1 MELTVRQLHALFVC
15 EISDIDVGR
24 PLDAVTVTALNA
36 AIDRYA
42 VLIFRG
48 QDLDDER
55 QMAFARNFG
64 ELELPRSGAAKV
76 KRRLRPEIA
85 DISNLDEQG
94 RVRGRDDP
102 RRFDQLG
109 NRLWHTD
116 GSFRRVPAALSML
129 YAHRVPGPSPRGNGE
144 TEFAD
149 MRAAYDA
156 LSGQQKDDI
165 ADLAAMHD
173 ISWSRGQLG
182 FNDLLFGEKNVLP
195 PVPQRVVRTHPGSK
209 RKVLYV
215 AAHAAEIVGW
225 PVPEGRLLLR
235 ELIEH
240 ATQREF
246 VYRHDWRQ
254 GDLVIWDNRATMHR
268 GRGFDETRVRDL
280 RRRLDARSGGIT
292 LISSWPGSTRHPYPW
307 VKPGNDE
314 LGTVARE
321 ALTNGKN

>member
-1 MELTVRQLHALFVC
+1 MELAIRQLHPLFVG
-15 EISDIDVGR
+15 EVSGVDVGQ
-24 PLDAVTVTALNA
+24 PVTAATLAALNA

-42 VLIFRG
+42 VLIFRS

-64 ELELPRSGAAKV
+64 ELELPRSGAAGV

-85 DISNLDEQG
+85 DISNLDEDS

-129 YAHRVPGPSPRGNGE
+129 FAHRVPGPSRKGNGE

-156 LSGQQKDDI
+156 LSDMQKEDI
-165 ADLAAMHD
+165 ADIVALHD
-173 ISWSRGQLG
+173 IAWSRGQLG
-182 FNDLLFGEKNVLP
+182 FNDLLFGEKTVLP
-195 PVPQRVVRTHPGSK
+195 PVPQRLVRTHPGSC

-215 AAHAAEIVGW
+215 AAHASEIVGW
-225 PVPEGRLLLR
+225 PVAEGRLLLR

-246 VYRHDWRQ
+246 VYRHDWRE

-268 GRGFDETRVRDL
+268 GRHYDETRVRDL
-280 RRRLDARSGGIT
+280 RRVTTRDVASTLDQ
-292 LISSWPGSTRHPYPW
+292 
-307 VKPGNDE
+307 
-314 LGTVARE
+314 VA
-321 ALTNGKN
+321 

>member
-1 MELTVRQLHALFVC
+1 MELTIRQLHPLFVG
-15 EISDIDVGR
+15 EVSSIDVAR
-24 PLDAVTVTALNA
+24 PIDADIVSALNV

-42 VLIFRG
+42 VLVFPG

-55 QMAFARNFG
+55 QMTFARNFG
-64 ELELPRSGAAKV
+64 ELELPRSGVADV
-76 KRRLRPEIA
+76 KRRLPAAVA
-85 DISNLDEQG
+85 DISNLDADNK
-94 RVRGRDDP
+94 VRGRDDP

-129 YAHRVPGPSPRGNGE
+129 YAHRVPGPSSRGNGE

-156 LSGQQKDDI
+156 LSDQQKADI
-165 ADLAAMHD
+165 ANLVALHD
-173 ISWSRGQLG
+173 IAWSRGQLG
-182 FNDLLFGEKNVLP
+182 FGDLLFGEKQVLP
-195 PVPQRVVRTHPGSK
+195 PVPQRLVRTHPGSG

-215 AAHAAEIVGW
+215 AAHASEIVGW

-246 VYRHDWRQ
+246 V
-254 GDLVIWDNRATMHR
+254 
-268 GRGFDETRVRDL
+268 
-280 RRRLDARSGGIT
+280 
-292 LISSWPGSTRHPYPW
+292 
-307 VKPGNDE
+307 
-314 LGTVARE
+314 
-321 ALTNGKN
+321 

>member
-1 MELTVRQLHALFVC
+1 MELAIRQLHPLFAA
-15 EISDIDVGR
+15 EISGLDVGK
-24 PLDAVTVTALNA
+24 PIDAATIAALHA

-42 VLIFRG
+42 VLVFPG
-48 QDLDDER
+48 QSLDDER

-64 ELELPRSGAAKV
+64 ELELPRSGAANV

-85 DISNLDEQG
+85 DISNLDEAS

-116 GSFRRVPAALSML
+116 GSFRRIPAALSML
-129 YAHRVPGPSPRGNGE
+129 YAHRVPGHSPKGNGE

-156 LSGQQKDDI
+156 LSEQQKVDI
-165 ADLAAMHD
+165 ADLVALHD

-215 AAHAAEIVGW
+215 AAHASEIVGW

-246 VYRHDWRQ
+246 VYRHEWRV

-268 GRGFDETRVRDL
+268 GRNFDENRVRDL
-280 RRRLDARSGGIT
+280 RRVTTRDVASTLDQ
-292 LISSWPGSTRHPYPW
+292 
-307 VKPGNDE
+307 
-314 LGTVARE
+314 VA
-321 ALTNGKN
+321 